1 VLSTE
6 SPFDRWMRGDWNA
19 VSAAARRGF
28 AVFRGA
34 GNCSTCHSGFN
45 MTDNG
50 FHNIGIKEALGK
62 EDVGR
67 FSQRKLAI
75 MKGAFKTPTL
85 RDIAL
90 TAPYMHNGAYKT
102 LEEVVDH
109 YERGGDVKDNLSPNM
124 KPIRLTAQDKA
135 DLVEF
140 MKSLSGDPMQVTL
153 PQLPQ

>member
-1 VLSTE
+1 
-6 SPFDRWMRGDWNA
+6 
-19 VSAAARRGF
+19 
-28 AVFRGA
+28 
-34 GNCSTCHSGFN
+34 

-50 FHNIGIKEALGK
+50 FHNIGLKEAPGK

-67 FSQRKLAI
+67 FSQRKLAL

-124 KPIRLTAQDKA
+124 KPIRLSAQEKA

-140 MKSLSGDPMQVTL
+140 MKSLSGPPLKVTF